1 MKRVEILAIG
11 AYFLALASFIFSVY
25 AVALAGRCP

>member
-11 AYFLALASFIFSVY
+11 AYAMATAAILLSVY
-25 AVALAGRCP
+25 AVIVAYRGL